1 MKSDNN
7 ALVEG
12 FKSNVPAQAQAMTDV
27 AAQREMQ
34 EVRGMMLI
42 AKQFPRDERAA
53 IDKILNSCTRLTLAQ
68 GAVYSY
74 ARGGTDITG
83 PSIRL
88 AEAIAQSWGNLVFG
102 VRELEQRNG
111 ESTVEAFAWD
121 IESNTRQSK
130 TFQVSHVR
138 HTKTRQYRLEDPRD
152 IYEAVA
158 NQGSRRVRAC
168 ILGLIPGDVV
178 EMAVNECE
186 KTLQASADLSPEN
199 LQKMLARFQA
209 LGVTKEMIEKNIQRR
224 IESIN
229 APLYVRLG
237 SIYQSMLDGMS
248 KAADWFEVEPEPV
261 VADVAKTRTEQ
272 VKADLKRSKPGEIV
286 PGDAGPDDKDLS

>member
-1 MKSDNN
+1 MKEDNK
-7 ALVEG
+7 ALVESFG
-12 FKSNVPAQAQAMTDV
+12 TGRSYEAQAVSDV

-42 AKQFPRDERAA
+42 AKQFPRNERDAL
-53 IDKILNSCTRLTLAQ
+53 DKILNSCTRLTLAS
-68 GAVYSY
+68 GALYSY
-74 ARGGTDITG
+74 SRGGTDITG

-102 VRELEQRNG
+102 VRELEQRSG

-130 TFQVSHVR
+130 TFQVSHTR
-138 HTKTRQYRLEDPRD
+138 HTKRGSYKLEDPRD

-158 NQGSRRVRAC
+158 NQGARRVRAC

-178 EMAVNECE
+178 EAAVNECE
-186 KTLQASADLSPEN
+186 KTMQASADLSPEN
-199 LQKMLARFQA
+199 LTKMLDRFKK
-209 LGVTKEMIEKNIQRR
+209 LGVTREMIEKKIQRR

-229 APLYVRLG
+229 APLYVRMG
-237 SIYQSMLDGMS
+237 AIYQSMIDGMS
-248 KAADWFEVEPEPV
+248 SASDWFDTSSQEASTEPDKTRTDAVKDKLKAKEPEPKSA
-261 VADVAKTRTEQ
+261 ADAASE
-272 VKADLKRSKPGEIV
+272 AL
-286 PGDAGPDDKDLS
+286 GD

>member
-1 MKSDNN
+1 MKSDNKS
-7 ALVEG
+7 LVEG
-12 FKSNVPAQAQAMTDV
+12 FKTTAPAPTQALTDV

-42 AKQFPRDERAA
+42 AKQFPRDERTA
-53 IDKILNSCTRLTLAQ
+53 IEKILNSCTRLTLAQ

-88 AEAIAQSWGNLVFG
+88 AEAIAQSWGNIVFG

-121 IESNTRQSK
+121 IETNTRQSK

-138 HTKTRQYRLEDPRD
+138 HTKKGQYKLEDPRD

-158 NQGSRRVRAC
+158 NQGARRVRAC

-186 KTLQASADLSPEN
+186 RTLQASADLSAES
-199 LQKMLARFQA
+199 LKKMLDRFAA
-209 LGVTKEMIEKNIQRR
+209 LKVTREMIEKNIQRR
-224 IESIN
+224 VESIN

-237 SIYQSMLDGMS
+237 SIYQSLLDGMS
-248 KAADWFEVEPEPV
+248 SVSDWFEVEQKETAV
-261 VADVAKTRTEQ
+261 EGATRTEQ
-272 VKADLKRSKPGEIV
+272 VKAKMSKPE
-286 PGDAGPDDKDLS
+286 PTAADAANEALKD